1 MTTEVGFYQLSR
13 WPLERALPR
22 LLERAAAQ
30 GLRCVV
36 RFASA
41 ERLAQI
47 NAYLWT
53 YDADSFL
60 AHGGPEDGH
69 TSEQPVY
76 LTCVEENP
84 NAATVLLLAE
94 GAEAGDR
101 DAYDRC
107 LDLFNGADAHALA
120 AARARWKTLKEAGYP
135 LAYWAQTDDGRWEK
149 RVDAINNCFR
159 GKDKD

>member
-36 RFASA
+36 RFSSA

-94 GAEAGDR
+94 GAGAGDR

-107 LDLFNGADAHALA
+107 LDLFNGTEAHALT
-120 AARARWKTLKEAGYP
+120 AARARWKALKEAGYP
-135 LAYWAQTDDGRWEK
+135 LAYWAQTDDGRWDK
-149 RVDAINNCFR
+149 RADAINN
-159 GKDKD
+159 